1 VKATIAALEQLRD
14 KKEVADMRGLDIGKV
29 G

>member
-14 KKEVADMRGLDIGKV
+14 KGEVAAMRGLAAEKV
-29 G
+29 S